1 MNYELE
7 TPLLVSLVILIA
19 VVGAVIWWYGVRK
32 NGSTKSVRFQS
43 PGYRDDL
50 TLIDGIGATLQ
61 KKLNALG
68 ITSFK
73 QIAELTDQDIARIN
87 KELSFK
93 GRIEREGWVTQAR
106 KLVEAGS
113 RSAAGTG
120 RTAPDATESGG
131 DTPAKK
137 STKKKAAKKKGKTRR
152 RGKKTAKKGAKK
164 AAKKSSKKTGKKTG
178 TRKT

>member
-1 MNYELE
+1 MTHELE

-19 VVGAVIWWYGVRK
+19 IIGFVIWWYGVRK
-32 NGSTKSVRFQS
+32 EERGMEVTFRS

-61 KKLNALG
+61 KKLNKLG

-73 QIAELTDQDIARIN
+73 QIADLTEQDIEKIN
-87 KELSFK
+87 KQLSFK
-93 GRIEREGWVTQAR
+93 GRIEREGWVAQAR

-113 RSAAGTG
+113 RSAAGAG
-120 RTAPDATESGG
+120 RPARDAAGSAGG
-131 DTPAKK
+131 TSAAKTAKK
-137 STKKKAAKKKGKTRR
+137 TATKNKSSV
-152 RGKKTAKKGAKK
+152 KKTAKKTVRK
-164 AAKKSSKKTGKKTG
+164 ATKKSAKKTGKKTR